1 MIESATLRQ
10 KHEMFLA
17 TTLRTLWE
25 QAHGPMAGNVRVL
38 VGPDSV
44 AAWIENAFSPAE
56 WAAIRR
62 PEGQTLVQRYAD
74 QLLTTIL
81 PDLRTQV
88 ETVADR
94 RIVSGS
100 IRADVDTG
108 HVLCFFVLGER
119 REVSRPD
126 AGSQP

>member
-1 MIESATLRQ
+1 MIDLATTRQ

-25 QAHGPMAGNVRVL
+25 EAHGPVSGNVRVL

-44 AAWIENAFSPAE
+44 AAWIENAFNPAE
-56 WAAIRR
+56 WAAIHR
-62 PEGQTLVQRYAD
+62 PKGQQLVQQYAD

-81 PDLRTQV
+81 PDLWTQV

-100 IRADVDTG
+100 VRADVDTG
-108 HVLCFFVLGER
+108 HVLCFFVLGEC
-119 REVSRPD
+119 RESPKPNVEN
-126 AGSQP
+126 